1 MKVEKK
7 NSGYRVRKMI
17 DGKMHRIIFDH
28 FPSKREVDEVLS
40 KIYAEKPSSAAQGT
54 FKSCALQYIAIKEN
68 VLSPST
74 VRSYDAMVRSMSEDF
89 LNIPMKDLSSADVQ
103 AEINRIALKRK
114 AKTVKNYH
122 GFISPIVA
130 MYRPDLKLTTTLPLG
145 ERYVPYEP
153 TDDDIKKILE
163 ASKGTSYELALRL
176 GVYGMRRSEVC
187 AVTADDLEGNM
198 LAINKSIVKSKDNKL
213 VLKNFAKTDESTRKI
228 YIDDYTADLLRI
240 QGKGYAGYPTNL
252 WDNLSALQKRIGL
265 PHFRFH
271 DLRHYYASMAHSL
284 GIPDSYIMR
293 AGGWSSDNVMKR
305 VYRHAQADKER
316 DMMEFAS
323 QYIAEISK

>member
-1 MKVEKK
+1 MNIEKRG
-7 NSGYRVRKMI
+7 NIYRVRKKI
-17 DGKMHRIIFDH
+17 DNKLYHLTFDH
-28 FPSKREVDEVLS
+28 SPSKREVDEAVSEL
-40 KIYAEKPSSAAQGT
+40 YANKPSSAVQGT
-54 FKSCALQYIAIKEN
+54 FKDCALQYIAIKEN

-74 VRSYDAMVRSMSEDF
+74 VRSYNAMVRSMSDIF
-89 LNIPMKDLSSADVQ
+89 LRIPMKTLSSADVQ

-153 TDDDIKKILE
+153 TDDDISKILE

-176 GVYGMRRSEVC
+176 GIYGMRRSEVC

-198 LAINKSIVKSKDNKL
+198 LNINKSLVKNKDNKL

-228 YIDDYTADLLRI
+228 YIDDYTANLLCI

-252 WDNLSALQKRIGL
+252 WDNLSALQERIGL

-316 DMMEFAS
+316 DMMKFAS
-323 QYIAEISK
+323 QYIQALD